1 MKSMSLETATVVSVD
16 PDSLV
21 VETIQRSTCD
31 SCRAASGCGHAVL
44 STMASTSTQIR
55 VLMGNFNPNRLKV
68 GQRVTIGIPENLLV
82 AGALSAYLVPLVF
95 ALAGAML
102 GSYADNF
109 MERDVVSVIG
119 GFIGLIAGGWLV
131 RLGQKRVGIDKFKTP
146 VLVNL
151 LDT

>member
-1 MKSMSLETATVVSVD
+1 
-16 PDSLV
+16 
-21 VETIQRSTCD
+21 
-31 SCRAASGCGHAVL
+31 
-44 STMASTSTQIR
+44 
-55 VLMGNFNPNRLKV
+55 MGNFNPNRLKV

-102 GSYADNF
+102 GSYAGNF